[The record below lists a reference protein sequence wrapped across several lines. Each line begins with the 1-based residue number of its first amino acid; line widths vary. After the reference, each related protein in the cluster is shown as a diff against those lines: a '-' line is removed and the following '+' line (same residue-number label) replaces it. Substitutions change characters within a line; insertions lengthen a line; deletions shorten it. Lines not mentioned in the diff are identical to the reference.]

1 MLLPTS
7 TPGLCQGCRHKLL
20 ILFDLGFTK
29 ASEPQ
34 RFSRTTRHLSKLL
47 RVSRPATTTT
57 RLRNIS
63 YRSQSW
69 FSDEKQKGIEQRQDQ
84 SFPRDATAGGASE
97 QSVRQQDGLSALLA
111 QGSANNVEEHAED
124 QRSTKLPEEQIA
136 DPIAALRN
144 DGAQAAA
151 IAREARQT
159 YGETLPGGVL
169 NEEEYRVYLRLYDEP
184 EEIVEDGEELA
195 DQDVEAQEESAEAVE
210 LLAEGG
216 QIVEGANAAG
226 GHQHDQL
233 EIKDQHHTTSDGSQD
248 VEELSLSATSDGPR
262 NRMEQIAESLGG
274 DLYDAKEATDMED
287 QDEASDRSHPLTTLG
302 RFGPYPR
309 TVYPPLDA
317 FVRPVEKIL
326 ADYSNK
332 HLKEMCERTFGGGGL
347 PNSSLT
353 PKIGRIMPQVPIPLE
368 ASQHS
373 MGEMEAN
380 AFMTVVMTSTYAS
393 VMSTLA
399 ETRKRLGS
407 SWLRDLLSQ
416 EGGPRVLD
424 VGSGGAGILAWREVI
439 QAEWK
444 ALHTS
449 DRNPP
454 PVPPTKAV
462 VLTGSDTI
470 RHRASSL
477 LDNTTFIPRLPDYV
491 HVRDLPTLDD
501 SRLATQRKE
510 FDVIIASHSLW
521 GYKEDWERR
530 QHVQNLWS
538 LLSPTGGVLIMLE
551 KGVPRGFEA
560 IAGARDLL
568 LSRHV
573 SSPGSTSYP
582 NTLESPESDTS
593 LTTPKGKGM
602 IIAPCTNHNK
612 CPMYPIPGLSRGRKD
627 YCSFQQRYIRPG
639 FLQRILGAKD
649 RSHDDVDFSFISV
662 LKGRDLR
669 ERQSASEDK
678 PIHAGE
684 EKDQASEDKT
694 TLKASEVPRVV
705 YAPLKRRGHVT
716 LDVCT
721 SVGSVERW
729 TVPKSFSR
737 QAYRDAR
744 KASWG
749 DLWALSAK
757 TKIPRNLRLGGAG
770 TKEGERVHRSRKERI
785 ADKAAAAREKEEEE
799 GLAEMDIERELEGEI
814 ARGVDKDVERMF
826 GGRAEMEAEV
836 EQAVE
841 AELGGGSRKAAVPKG
856 KLKKRGERRQQQA
869 RTVTKEEEDVEAA
882 LAEWEDEYTR
892 DIRVGKKPV
901 RSVREGTKVKPKLGA
916 RRLLVAAD
924 AAR

>member
-1 MLLPTS
+1 M
-7 TPGLCQGCRHKLL
+7 
-20 ILFDLGFTK
+20 
-29 ASEPQ
+29 
-34 RFSRTTRHLSKLL
+34 
-47 RVSRPATTTT
+47 
-57 RLRNIS
+57 
-63 YRSQSW
+63 
-69 FSDEKQKGIEQRQDQ
+69 
-84 SFPRDATAGGASE
+84 PREDAAGGGSE
-97 QSVRQQDGLSALLA
+97 RSVPVAEDGLSAQLA
-111 QGSANNVEEHAED
+111 RASVENVEEHAEN
-124 QRSTKLPEEQIA
+124 QTSTELPQEQTEDSVA
-136 DPIAALRN
+136 VLRT
-144 DGAQAAA
+144 DGAQIEA
-151 IAREARQT
+151 IAREARQI
-159 YGETLPGGVL
+159 YGETLPAGVL
-169 NEEEYRVYLRLYDEP
+169 SGEEYKVYLRLYGEP
-184 EEIVEDGEELA
+184 EEMVEDVEELA
-195 DQDVEAQEESAEAVE
+195 DLEQEAEEESAEAAQLDE
-210 LLAEGG
+210 DE
-216 QIVEGANAAG
+216 QIVEGVDLESERKNDQLKTE
-226 GHQHDQL
+226 HQHR
-233 EIKDQHHTTSDGSQD
+233 TVSDSSQD
-248 VEELSLSATSDGPR
+248 VAGTSLSITSAGPR
-262 NRMEQIAESLGG
+262 THIDQVAESVGG
-274 DLYDAKEATDMED
+274 EIYEAEEATDVED
-287 QDEASDRSHPLTTLG
+287 EDESHDRSHPLTTLG

-309 TVYPPLDA
+309 TVFPPLDA

-326 ADYSNK
+326 AEYSNK

-353 PKIGRIMPQVPIPLE
+353 PKVGRIMPQVPIPLE

-393 VMSTLA
+393 VMSVLA

-407 SWLRDLLSQ
+407 SWLPELLSK

-424 VGSGGAGILAWREVI
+424 VGSGGAGIVAWREVM
-439 QAEWK
+439 QAEWN

-449 DRNPP
+449 DRKPP
-454 PVPPTKAV
+454 RVPPTKAV

-470 RHRASSL
+470 RHRASAL

-538 LLSPTGGVLIMLE
+538 LLSPTGGVLIILE

-560 IAGARDLL
+560 IAGARELL
-568 LSRHV
+568 LSRHI

-582 NTLESPESDTS
+582 NTLESPDSDTS
-593 LTTPKGKGM
+593 LVTPKGKGM

-612 CPMYPIPGLSRGRKD
+612 CPMYPVPGLSRGRKD

-639 FLQRILGAKD
+639 FLQRILGAND

-669 ERQSASEDK
+669 DEESSALSSNEPILEDEEAAQTSNNK
-678 PIHAGE
+678 P
-684 EKDQASEDKT
+684 
-694 TLKASEVPRVV
+694 TLKASSVPRLV

-721 SVGSVERW
+721 PAGTIERW
-729 TVPKSFSR
+729 TVPKSFSK
-737 QAYRDAR
+737 QAYRNAR

-749 DLWALSAK
+749 DLWALGAK
-757 TKIPRNLRLGGAG
+757 TKIARNLRLGGAG
-770 TKEGERVHRSRKERI
+770 TKEGERVHRSRKERVEE
-785 ADKAAAAREKEEEE
+785 KAAKARAREEEE
-799 GLAEMDIERELEGEI
+799 GLVEMELERELE
-814 ARGVDKDVERMF
+814 AGVERRFGRDVERMF

-836 EQAVE
+836 DQAVE
-841 AELGGGSRKAAVPKG
+841 AELGGSRSRRAARVSAPKRNG
-856 KLKKRGERRQQQA
+856 RVRVRERQA
-869 RTVTKEEEDVEAA
+869 ETVTEEEDDPTVEAA
-882 LAEWEDEYTR
+882 LAEWEDEFAR

-901 RSVREGTKVKPKLGA
+901 RSVREGTKVKPTLGA
-916 RRLLVAAD
+916 RRVVVAAG